1 MIQAFSTYAN
11 AQGTTLAAA
20 FAPLGNAYLRVGR
33 TPESTSHAST
43 PTLSIDTTRVRQ
55 PIDGFGASI
64 TEATSWLWHNR
75 VTDKERCIR
84 DLFSPRDGIGISMLR
99 QPIGPSDHVSAPY
112 RFVRRFPDRNL
123 NSLDFTPEMERVLPM
138 VEAANDCALATQSHA
153 LNIWRARGA
162 RHGG

>member
-99 QPIGPSDHVSAPY
+99 QPIGPSA
-112 RFVRRFPDRNL
+112 
-123 NSLDFTPEMERVLPM
+123 M
-138 VEAANDCALATQSHA
+138 
-153 LNIWRARGA
+153 
-162 RHGG
+162 

>member
-99 QPIGPSDHVSAPY
+99 QPIPVDSCTIVNGDAERIVEPGEFKVLVGHSSRDE
-112 RFVRRFPDRNL
+112 NL
-123 NSLDFTPEMERVLPM
+123 RQATFTV
-138 VEAANDCALATQSHA
+138 VE
-153 LNIWRARGA
+153 
-162 RHGG
+162 